1 MFVEFVNPSVSDS
14 LIALGQPST
23 QLTDLIRFSTS
34 SRVSFLGFWVFCGF
48 FWLRQVLVLA

>member
-14 LIALGQPST
+14 LIALGQLST